1 MVSNNYYVTPEA
13 MVYWHEIHFAST
25 VAILKCMKSK
35 MTSLWLRTAL
45 GCFALPLVTALFA
58 QQPPATPTAQ
68 QPAATPTPAPVVI
81 AEKTEPKFRRFSYGF
96 RVRGFPQLIMHNGSS
111 LTSTTTPQQTYSL
124 RTTTTSPRVSIGP
137 SLELSLSRRLSIGA
151 EFFFNSVKY
160 TKTTDT
166 YLGTYT
172 TVDTLP
178 TNQTPTTRSEQTSAT
193 YWDFPLMLRFR
204 GLRSQGILS
213 KVYVMGGASLRTT
226 GLIQSDTSTTYP
238 DGTITSNRI
247 PANPA
252 KRNLFGKV
260 AGVGFRLVD
269 DINLK
274 VMPEVRYT
282 YWSGRSFD
290 SDTVRSTKGQLEVS
304 IAIIY

>member
-1 MVSNNYYVTPEA
+1 
-13 MVYWHEIHFAST
+13 
-25 VAILKCMKSK
+25 
-35 MTSLWLRTAL
+35 
-45 GCFALPLVTALFA
+45 LPLVTALFA
-58 QQPPATPTAQ
+58 QQPASTPLAQ
-68 QPAATPTPAPVVI
+68 QPAAASTPAPAVVP
-81 AEKTEPKFRRFSYGF
+81 EKAEPKLRRFSYGF
-96 RVRGFPQLIMHNGSS
+96 RVRGFPQLIMHNGTS

-124 RTTTTSPRVSIGP
+124 RTTTTSPRISFGP
-137 SLELSLSRRLSIGA
+137 SLELSLTHRLSIGA

-172 TVDTLP
+172 SVDTLP
-178 TNQTPTTRSEQTSAT
+178 TNQTPTTRSEQTGAT
-193 YWDFPLMLRFR
+193 YLDFPVMLRLR
-204 GLRSQGILS
+204 GLRSHGILS
-213 KVYVMGGASLRTT
+213 KMYVMGGASLRTT
-226 GLIQSDTSTTYP
+226 AFIQTDTSTTYP

-269 DINLK
+269 DLNLK

-282 YWSGRSFD
+282 LWNGRSFD